1 MSLVG
6 QTAPEFNLKDTEHNW
21 VRLSDL
27 RGKKVIL
34 AFYPAAFTGVC
45 EKEVCTFQEN
55 LSALQEAGAE
65 MFGISVDAPFSNA
78 AFRDQT
84 GAQYALLSDPAC
96 ETIKAYDVVF
106 HNFAEIEGY
115 TVAKRSVFII
125 DEEGKVSYEWIA
137 PNPGVEPDY
146 AAVKAAL

>member
-6 QTAPEFNLKDTEHNW
+6 QTAPDFNLKDTEHNW

-96 ETIKAYDVVF
+96 EVIKAYDVVF
-106 HNFAEIEGY
+106 PDFAGIEGY
-115 TVAKRSVFII
+115 TVAKRSVFVV
-125 DEEGKVSYEWIA
+125 DEEGTVSYEWIA

>member
-6 QTAPEFNLKDTEHNW
+6 QTAPDFNLKDTEHNW

-45 EKEVCTFQEN
+45 EKEVCTFQES
-55 LSALQEAGAE
+55 LSALQGAGAE
-65 MFGISVDAPFSNA
+65 MLGISVDAPFSNA

-84 GAQYALLSDPAC
+84 GAQYALLSDPAR

-106 HNFAEIEGY
+106 PNFAEIEGY

-125 DEEGKVSYEWIA
+125 DEEGTISYEWIA

>member
-6 QTAPEFNLKDTEHNW
+6 HPAPEFNLKDTEHNW

-96 ETIKAYDVVF
+96 EVIKAYDVVF
-106 HNFAEIEGY
+106 PDFAGIEGY
-115 TVAKRSVFII
+115 TVAKRSVFVV
-125 DEEGKVSYEWIA
+125 DEEGTISYEWIA

>member
-1 MSLVG
+1 MVNIGDTAPAFTLKTTDKSDVSLADYSG
-6 QTAPEFNLKDTEHNW
+6 QT
-21 VRLSDL
+21 
-27 RGKKVIL
+27 VIL

-55 LSALQEAGAE
+55 LSALQDAGAE

-106 HNFAEIEGY
+106 PDFAEIEGY

-125 DEEGKVSYEWIA
+125 DEQGTISYEWIA